1 MSLNALWRLT
11 ASTLGFVIF
20 GIATVF
26 WLPVHAALALIPW
39 FPKQR
44 QAWARGV
51 VRAWFL
57 LFLHTLRG
65 LGICTWDVNG
75 ALKLG
80 REGQLVISNHPMFL
94 DIMFLL
100 ALIPRANCVI
110 KASLR
115 GNPFIA
121 LPIKATGYLA
131 NDSASVMVDSA
142 TAALR
147 RGETLVMFP
156 EGTRTVP
163 GEPVVFRK
171 GAANV
176 AVKAAKVV
184 TPVVLTCTPL
194 TFTKGLPWYRVPKRK
209 WHFRVSVGDD
219 IDLAAFR
226 AQGDFPIASRRLN
239 EYLQSYFE
247 QELRATAVHDYRN

>member
-1 MSLNALWRLT
+1 MTPNALWRLT
-11 ASTLGFVIF
+11 ASTLGFVVF
-20 GIATVF
+20 GVATLF
-26 WLPVHAALALIPW
+26 WLPVHAGLALLPW
-39 FPKQR
+39 FPVRR
-44 QAWARGV
+44 QAWARGA
-51 VRAWFL
+51 VRVWFL
-57 LFLHTLRG
+57 MFLHVLRG
-65 LGICTWDVNG
+65 LGICTWDVKG
-75 ALKLG
+75 TLKLG

-100 ALIPRANCVI
+100 ALIPGANCVI
-110 KASLR
+110 KSSLR

-131 NDSASVMVDSA
+131 NDSAQTMLDGA
-142 TAALR
+142 TAALG

-163 GEPVVFRK
+163 GEPIVFRR

-194 TFTKGLPWYRVPKRK
+194 TFTKGLPWYRVPARK
-209 WHFRVSVGDD
+209 WHFSVKVGED
-219 IDLAAFR
+219 IDLNAFR
-226 AQGDFPIASRRLN
+226 AKGDFPIASRRLN
-239 EYLQSYFE
+239 EYLQRYFE
-247 QELRATAVHDYRN
+247 QELRANAVS